1 MPKKRRLKTT
11 NDIRRFLA
19 YIVLRMDGD
28 EIPLE
33 KGTKLSYVCNILLH
47 AIENTEME
55 QRLRMLE
62 ETINQNLTD

>member
-62 ETINQNLTD
+62 ETINQNLID